1 MTKAEISFIRS
12 LSSRKERYAAGV
24 FVAEG
29 EKLVKE
35 LLASSFTVRRVYLC
49 GDGIQLPQQVTV
61 PSERITSREM
71 ERISLLKTPSDIL
84 AVVEMPDYGSTETFL
99 PEDWVLAL
107 DDVQDPG
114 NMGTIIRLAD
124 WFGIRDIFCSK
135 ATVDCF
141 NPKVV
146 QATMGA
152 IVRVRVHYV
161 PLPKFLQRMLSE
173 GIPVYGTFLEGENI
187 YDAELPAK
195 GILVMGNEGQGIS
208 TLVEQQTTRKLF
220 IPSYPTNTE
229 TSESLNVA
237 IATAVATAEIRR
249 RLR

>member
-29 EKLVKE
+29 EKLVHE
-35 LLASSFTVRRVYLC
+35 LLASAFHVRRVYVSGERL
-49 GDGIQLPQQVTV
+49 QLPQGVAV
-61 PSERITSREM
+61 
-71 ERISLLKTPSDIL
+71 ERISSLKTPSEVL
-84 AVVEMPDYGSTETFL
+84 AVVEIPKHGGLGTFL
-99 PEDWVLAL
+99 PKDWVLAL

-124 WFGIRDIFCSK
+124 WFGIRDIFCSE

-141 NPKVV
+141 NAKVV

-152 IVRVRVHYV
+152 ITRVRVHYV
-161 PLPKFLQRMLSE
+161 SLPKFLQRMSSE
-173 GIPVYGTFLEGENI
+173 GIPVYGTFLEGDNI
-187 YDAELPAK
+187 YETELPEV
-195 GILVMGNEGQGIS
+195 GVLVMGNEGQGIS
-208 TLVEQQTTRKLF
+208 PEVAMQTTRKLY
-220 IPSYPTNTE
+220 IPSYPAHAE

-237 IATAVATAEIRR
+237 VATAVATAEIRR

>member
-29 EKLVKE
+29 EKLVLE
-35 LLASSFTVRRVYLC
+35 LLASAFHVRRVYVSGERL
-49 GDGIQLPQQVTV
+49 QLPQGVV
-61 PSERITSREM
+61 VERIAPREM
-71 ERISLLKTPSDIL
+71 ERISSLKTPSEVL
-84 AVVEMPDYGSTETFL
+84 AVVEIPKHGGLGTFH
-99 PEDWVLAL
+99 PKDWVLAL

-114 NMGTIIRLAD
+114 NMGTIIRLGD
-124 WFGIRDIFCSK
+124 WFGIRDIFCSE

-141 NPKVV
+141 NAKVV

-152 IVRVRVHYV
+152 ITRVRVHYV
-161 PLPKFLQRMLSE
+161 SLPKFLQRMSSE
-173 GIPVYGTFLEGENI
+173 GIPVYGTFLEGDNI
-187 YDAELPAK
+187 YETELPEV
-195 GILVMGNEGQGIS
+195 GVLVMGNEGQGIS
-208 TLVEQQTTRKLF
+208 PEVAMQTKRKLY
-220 IPSYPTNTE
+220 IPSYPAHAV

-237 IATAVATAEIRR
+237 VATAVATAEIRR

>member
-1 MTKAEISFIRS
+1 MP
-12 LSSRKERYAAGV
+12 
-24 FVAEG
+24 
-29 EKLVKE
+29 
-35 LLASSFTVRRVYLC
+35 VY
-49 GDGIQLPQQVTV
+49 GN
-61 PSERITSREM
+61 
-71 ERISLLKTPSDIL
+71 
-84 AVVEMPDYGSTETFL
+84 TETFL
-99 PEDWVLAL
+99 PKDWVLAL

-124 WFGIRDIFCSK
+124 WFGIRDIFCSE

-152 IVRVRVHYV
+152 IARVRVHYV
-161 PLPKFLQRMLSE
+161 PLPKFLQRMSSE

-187 YDAELPAK
+187 YDAELPAT
-195 GILVMGNEGQGIS
+195 GVLVMGNEGQGIS
-208 TLVEQQTTRKLF
+208 AAVGQQTTHKLY
-220 IPSYPTNTE
+220 IPSYPTDAE

-237 IATAVATAEIRR
+237 VATAVATAEIRR

>member
-12 LSSRKERYAAGV
+12 LASRKERYVAGV

-35 LLASSFTVRRVYLC
+35 LLASSFSVRRVFLC
-49 GDGIQLPQQVTV
+49 GDRIQLPQQVPV
-61 PSERITSREM
+61 PMERIAPREM

-124 WFGIRDIFCSK
+124 WFGIRDIFCSE

-152 IVRVRVHYV
+152 IARVRVHYV
-161 PLPKFLQRMLSE
+161 PLPKFLQRMSSD
-173 GIPVYGTFLEGENI
+173 GIPVYGTFLEGDNI
-187 YDAELPAK
+187 YDTELPAT
-195 GILVMGNEGQGIS
+195 GVLVMGNEGQGIS
-208 TLVEQQTTRKLF
+208 TAVGQQTTRKLY
-220 IPSYPTNTE
+220 IPSYPADAK

-237 IATAVATAEIRR
+237 VATAVATAEIRR